1 MRVKEHQSGCM
12 FKRIRKLSWPAA
24 GLLVLYGC
32 SEGGLQKDAQGRV
45 AYEWAKPNSFD
56 GTLTDGRF
64 SHEGGCVIFT
74 LTDGRR
80 FLPIM
85 PEGQLYSVEPMR
97 ALFTH
102 EWAVSGFDE
111 KSDAVKSLRDDPVAV
126 ECGAAPAFISG
137 IVPPGPPSPAPPF
150 PIPPAPPPE
159 ASARGRALE

>member
-1 MRVKEHQSGCM
+1 MGQTEQ
-12 FKRIRKLSWPAA
+12 
-24 GLLVLYGC
+24 
-32 SEGGLQKDAQGRV
+32 
-45 AYEWAKPNSFD
+45 FD

-137 IVPPGPPSPAPPF
+137 IGPPGPPSPAPPF

-159 ASARGRALE
+159 ASARGRALK